1 MQITITDDAIY
12 IILGL
17 FLIAFLP
24 HMHLFLIF
32 LVMSIEDLLKYLL
45 KLLNK
50 FVEFTVIY
58 IFPVALILLMYLA
71 IFKTFILAFNSFKH
85 DD

>member
-1 MQITITDDAIY
+1 MQITITDDAVY

-17 FLIAFLP
+17 FFIAFLP

-32 LVMSIEDLLKYLL
+32 LVMSIEDLLNYLL
-45 KLLNK
+45 H
-50 FVEFTVIY
+50 IY
-58 IFPVALILLMYLA
+58 TSSSTYIV
-71 IFKTFILAFNSFKH
+71 NSFKR

>member
-1 MQITITDDAIY
+1 MQITITDDAVY

-17 FLIAFLP
+17 FFIAFLP

-32 LVMSIEDLLKYLL
+32 LVMSIEDLFKYLL

-71 IFKTFILAFNSFKH
+71 IFKTFILAFNSFKR